1 MLSLHPTGRRQ
12 PGLARGNPTASPGLH
27 CSPRPHKLLL
37 LLFHTQQIATQDAAS
52 QGWPVEALQPV
63 LDCIV
68 KRYREDAL
76 RMLALPM
83 DSAVARGRTAVA
95 AVIWEALVQ
104 GRPEPER

>member
-1 MLSLHPTGRRQ
+1 M
-12 PGLARGNPTASPGLH
+12 
-27 CSPRPHKLLL
+27 
-37 LLFHTQQIATQDAAS
+37 
-52 QGWPVEALQPV
+52 EALQPV